1 MYGSWDVERDGQN
14 VLSFSTIFYLF
25 TPLKKRKFK
34 ILNKMKKSLDI
45 SFYINVQKNHDHM
58 LHCSWDTMRDGCN
71 SYFFIWGYFLPSYPP
86 NDPKSKKF
94 KKMKK
99 KKHDLRFLV
108 RDGREKIISF
118 KNLRGSLNLLDIR
131 IKSILAFKIYKLTY
145 NWSTS
150 NCQAEK
156 SWLQ

>member
-14 VLSFSTIFYLF
+14 VLSFS

-58 LHCSWDTMRDGCN
+58 LHYSWDTMRDGCN
-71 SYFFIWGYFLPSYPP
+71 SCFFIWGYFLPSYPP

-94 KKMKK
+94 
-99 KKHDLRFLV
+99 
-108 RDGREKIISF
+108 
-118 KNLRGSLNLLDIR
+118 
-131 IKSILAFKIYKLTY
+131 
-145 NWSTS
+145 
-150 NCQAEK
+150 
-156 SWLQ
+156 